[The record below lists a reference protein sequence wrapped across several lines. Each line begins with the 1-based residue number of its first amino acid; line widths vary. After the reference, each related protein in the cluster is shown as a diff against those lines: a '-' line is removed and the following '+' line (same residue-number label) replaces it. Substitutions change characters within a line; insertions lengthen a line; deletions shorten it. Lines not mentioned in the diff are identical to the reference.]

1 MKNTIVAI
9 CLAFCVVSSASSIAF
24 AQEDSYE
31 IMAPLPPGMLHTD
44 PDPEAQPADTTQQ
57 APVPPPPV
65 VPLPPDPTRKPLDD
79 FLAKI
84 QDADKG
90 QMSVVSGDTLQ
101 AEFPG
106 YRFYA
111 LHFRM
116 FPVAIATPAPL
127 KPANVFALS
136 PQGEV
141 THMPDMDSLKDFFRH
156 NGPTAQRND
165 QAREVF
171 KAWMKLA
178 IEFKQDGF
186 YEFSALAPV
195 NVTSRSATAELTVT
209 SKVTATRGG
218 HGEYKATATFG
229 EDGKIHDTTIVD
241 NMKAGV
247 RPVCQATKLLDK
259 DPIVRKIAEKD
270 ILVMGPAAKS
280 YLDEQRAKA
289 SPDLQQEIDRV
300 WNKIIQE
307 GW

>member
-1 MKNTIVAI
+1 MKNTIIAI
-9 CLAFCVVSSASSIAF
+9 CLAFCVALSASSIAF
-24 AQEDSYE
+24 AQEQIPE
-31 IMAPLPPGMLHTD
+31 TMAPPPPGMLITD
-44 PDPEAQPADTTQQ
+44 PDPAAQPADTTQQ

-65 VPLPPDPTRKPLDD
+65 VPLAPDPARKPLDD

-84 QDADKG
+84 EGADKG
-90 QMSVVSGDTLQ
+90 QMSVVSGGTLQ

-106 YRFYA
+106 YLFYA

-116 FPVAIATPAPL
+116 FPVAVATPAPL

-156 NGPTAQRND
+156 NAPAAQRND

-171 KAWMKLA
+171 KAWMNLA
-178 IEFKQDGF
+178 VEFKQDGF

-195 NVTSRSATAELTVT
+195 NVTSRSATADLTVT
-209 SKVTATRGG
+209 SQVTATRGG
-218 HGEYKATATFG
+218 YGGYKATVTFG
-229 EDGKIHDTTIVD
+229 EDGKIRGTTIVD
-241 NMKAGV
+241 NIKAGV

-280 YLDEQRAKA
+280 YLDEQRTKA
-289 SPDLQQEIDRV
+289 APDLQREIDRV
-300 WNKIIQE
+300 WNKIVQE